1 MKKAMLIIMDGF
13 GINNKTEG
21 NAVFQAK
28 TPFLD
33 GLFKEYP
40 ASQLKTFGKDVGLP
54 EGIMGNS
61 EVGHLNIGAGRVV
74 YQLNT
79 LIDHKIDTGEFFEN
93 PALLSAIEH
102 SKQNNSDLHLMGLIS
117 DGGVHSSLGHLYA
130 LLDLCE
136 REGLDRVYIHC
147 FMDGRDTLPHS
158 GKGFIQELENQCQ
171 KFNIGQISTI
181 IGRYYAMDRDNRWE
195 RVEKAYKA
203 LVMSEGEVFD
213 DAVEAVTHSYSQD
226 ITDEFII
233 PKIIKGKDGT
243 FHPIK
248 EHDSVIF
255 FNFRSDRAREIS
267 RCFIMKDFEHFEVM
281 KFQNLKYISMTEY
294 DINFESLLQVAFRN
308 EKLENI
314 LAKVFADHHVNQLRL
329 AETEKYAHV
338 SFFFN
343 GGVEQAYQGEDRI
356 LVPSPKVASYDLQP
370 EMSAYQVKDEAIKAI
385 ESGKYDAIIM
395 NFANCDMVGH
405 TGVMAAAIK
414 AVETVD
420 HCMSEIIPIALD
432 NEYQVL
438 ITADHGNAEQMIDDL
453 GNIMTAHS
461 LNPVPFC
468 IVTKDKIV
476 KTLSSG
482 VLADIAPTML
492 KLMEIDATQE
502 MTGQSLIKE

>member
-1 MKKAMLIIMDGF
+1 MKKAMLIIMDGY
-13 GINNKTEG
+13 GINNNTEG
-21 NAVFQAK
+21 NAVFSAK

-33 GLFKEYP
+33 GLFKDNP
-40 ASQLKTFGKDVGLP
+40 LSQLKTFGKDVGLP

-79 LIDHKIDTGEFFEN
+79 LIDHKIETGEFYHN

-102 SKQNNSDLHLMGLIS
+102 SKSRKSDLHLMGLIS
-117 DGGVHSSLGHLYA
+117 DGGVHSSLTHLYA
-130 LLDLCE
+130 LLDLCK
-136 REGLDRVYIHC
+136 REGLDRVYLHC

-158 GKGFIQELENQCQ
+158 GKGFIEELEAQCE
-171 KFNIGQISTI
+171 KLNTGQISTI
-181 IGRYYAMDRDNRWE
+181 VGRYYAMDRDNRWE

-213 DAVEAVTHSYSQD
+213 HAVEAVSHSYTED
-226 ITDEFII
+226 VTDEFIL
-233 PKIIKGKDGT
+233 PKIIKGKDGL

-267 RCFIMKDFEHFEVM
+267 RCFIMDDFSHFEV
-281 KFQNLKYISMTEY
+281 KRFQDLKYISMTEY
-294 DINFESLLQVAFRN
+294 DINFEKLLQVAFRN
-308 EKLENI
+308 DKLENI
-314 LAKVFADHHVNQLRL
+314 LAKVFEDHQVKQLRL

-343 GGVEQAYQGEDRI
+343 GGVEKAYEGEDRI

-405 TGVMAAAIK
+405 TGVMSAAIK

-420 HCMSEIIPIALD
+420 QCMSEIIPIALSKD
-432 NEYQVL
+432 FQIL
-438 ITADHGNAEQMIDDL
+438 ITADHGNAEQMIDSQ

-468 IVTKDKIV
+468 IVSKEKCI
-476 KTLSSG
+476 KSLSSG

-492 KLMEIDATQE
+492 KLMEIDAPKE
-502 MTGQSLIKE
+502 MTGRNLIIE